1 MKIELNDN
9 KIYFNNGTLKKEI
22 HSFWLRERVD
32 GEEFLDKGTQQRI
45 FDPSTMNGEIIIKKV
60 PTIRIFISTFLFFS
74 AMLSWGQSVI
84 ESNESPKI
92 LLNPTEKKGPSLLQ
106 PKKEKSFLSED
117 FFNPKIEF
125 EDPKNDIENP
135 RLRFGENEQF
145 LDPGKQY
152 LNKLNRKPEKE
163 KNPDLFKTDQYLGDF
178 RNNGKFVQIAVRDHE
193 SPDGDLI
200 RIMLNDVEV
209 VSQVMLQ
216 ERFKSISIDLVMGFN
231 KIDFVA
237 LNQGASG
244 PNTAEVRVFDDNGQ
258 LVGANRWNLATG
270 VKATYI
276 IVKEK

>member
-1 MKIELNDN
+1 MSSSG
-9 KIYFNNGTLKKEI
+9 FHCRFALKK
-22 HSFWLRERVD
+22 
-32 GEEFLDKGTQQRI
+32 K
-45 FDPSTMNGEIIIKKV
+45 KKV
-60 PTIRIFISTFLFFS
+60 PTIRIFISIFLFFS
-74 AMLSWGQSVI
+74 VMLSWGQNVI

-92 LLNPTEKKGPSLLQ
+92 LLNPTELKGPSLLQ

-145 LDPGKQY
+145 LDPGKRY

>member
-1 MKIELNDN
+1 
-9 KIYFNNGTLKKEI
+9 
-22 HSFWLRERVD
+22 
-32 GEEFLDKGTQQRI
+32 
-45 FDPSTMNGEIIIKKV
+45 MN
-60 PTIRIFISTFLFFS
+60 RLFFTLCFFFHTVS
-74 AMLSWGQSVI
+74 SWGQNNV

-92 LLNPTEKKGPSLLQ
+92 LLSPIEKKGPSLIQ

-117 FFNPKIEF
+117 FFNPQIEF

-163 KNPDLFKTDQYLGDF
+163 KNPNLFKTDQYLGDF

-209 VSQVMLQ
+209 VPQVLLL
-216 ERFKSISIDLVMGFN
+216 ERFKSIAIDLVKGFN

-237 LNQGASG
+237 LNQGRIRAQYS
-244 PNTAEVRVFDDNGQ
+244 
-258 LVGANRWNLATG
+258 
-270 VKATYI
+270 
-276 IVKEK
+276 

>member
-1 MKIELNDN
+1 MPCSRVCFLIFL
-9 KIYFNNGTLKKEI
+9 IFNLVKSWSQNNVESAKSPEI
-22 HSFWLRERVD
+22 F
-32 GEEFLDKGTQQRI
+32 FL
-45 FDPSTMNGEIIIKKV
+45 
-60 PTIRIFISTFLFFS
+60 
-74 AMLSWGQSVI
+74 QSEV
-84 ESNESPKI
+84 
-92 LLNPTEKKGPSLLQ
+92 KGPSLLQ
-106 PKKEKSFLSED
+106 PKKEKSFLSAD

-125 EDPKNDIENP
+125 EDPKNDINNP

-152 LNKLNRKPEKE
+152 LKKLNRKPENE
-163 KNPDLFKTDQYLGDF
+163 KNPNLFKTDQYLGDF

-209 VSQVMLQ
+209 VSQVLLQ

-244 PNTAEVRVFDDNGQ
+244 PNTAEVRVFDDNGK
-258 LVGANRWNLATG
+258 LVGSNRWNLATG

>member
-1 MKIELNDN
+1 
-9 KIYFNNGTLKKEI
+9 
-22 HSFWLRERVD
+22 
-32 GEEFLDKGTQQRI
+32 
-45 FDPSTMNGEIIIKKV
+45 
-60 PTIRIFISTFLFFS
+60 
-74 AMLSWGQSVI
+74 MLSWGQSVI

-152 LNKLNRKPEKE
+152 LNKLNREPEKE

-200 RIMLNDVEV
+200 RIMLNDVEI